1 MKRILI
7 IASAVFLFNAH
18 LQSQPISERE
28 AMDRALNYLNGG
40 NTGMRVSS
48 RGGGLKLESVPV
60 ESDGIYAFNI
70 AGGGY
75 IIASADSRTL
85 PVLGYSNTGSISWE
99 QMPPNMRSWLKS
111 YEDAMATL
119 GEDDRFRDGNIKGD
133 ASRNRVSTRNGRGA
147 VEPLIKTHWNQLSP
161 YWDMTPIYEGA
172 VPEWQGQQCK
182 VGCMAVALAQV
193 MNYYKWPKSVPNGL
207 PGYDIRTEY
216 GSDVKMW
223 HIDSLEAVSFDWDN
237 MLDTYNVVN
246 PETGAHEQIG
256 TEVERH
262 AIATLLRYCG
272 QAMKA
277 QYGVD
282 EGTENDAGDDQ
293 KALTRYFGYPAAT
306 FLEDRSRYSIDGWEE
321 IIYGEVAAGRPV
333 LYFGTFDR
341 NNGHAFLCDGY
352 DGNGLFHMNW
362 GWDGDYDGYYSLSV
376 LNPYEETEAL
386 IIPGYCIFQGA
397 VIYIDPELEIQS
409 VPEEY
414 SDDSESG
421 NLILLDGAI
430 TKGKGR
436 LGENNVITVQV
447 RNTSQRDYAGYLC
460 LVPQYYG
467 DMEESSITEETEY
480 LKGDTIFAGG
490 YIRAGEQSG
499 INFNFSPQ
507 RLGTVRLK
515 LYDSKNYN
523 IGSFSLKLTNDTLAV
538 FDRYV
543 ENCSY
548 LVKEEDNWY
557 YQVEL
562 RDKVDDSIPHFVLA
576 DSLRFKVGCNVD
588 DNQILAHMI
597 TDEIRD
603 YLRQLPEKGGH
614 GDYVFS
620 RKVPVDNTFNGYY
633 EVFSYIGEWI
643 CDSLVDIT
651 MSCYQIESFQYD
663 DPTSVGFIEKNPITD
678 TIFDLWGRPFIG
690 AATKKGIYIRDGKLY
705 FTE

>member
-7 IASAVFLFNAH
+7 IASAVFLFTAH

-60 ESDGIYAFNI
+60 ESEGIYAFNI

-111 YEDAMATL
+111 YEDAVATL
-119 GEDDRFRDGNIKGD
+119 GEDDRFRDGNYKGD
-133 ASRNRVSTRNGRGA
+133 VSKNLVSTRNGRSA
-147 VEPLIKTHWNQLSP
+147 VEPLIKTRWNQQSP

-172 VPEWQGQQCK
+172 NPECQGQQCL
-182 VGCMAVALAQV
+182 VGCMAVAMAQV

-207 PGYDIRTEY
+207 PGYDIRSTH
-216 GSDVKMW
+216 GSDVKIW

-246 PETGAHEQIG
+246 PETGAQEQIG

-262 AIATLLRYCG
+262 AVATLLRYCG
-272 QAMKA
+272 QSVKA
-277 QYGVD
+277 SYGVD
-282 EGTENDAGDDQ
+282 NGTSSKYGEDQ
-293 KALTRYFGYPAAT
+293 KALTRYFDYPAAT
-306 FLEDRSRYSIDGWEE
+306 FLQKRSRYSIDGWEE

-333 LYFGTFDR
+333 LYCGTIDPDD
-341 NNGHAFLCDGY
+341 GHAFICDGY
-352 DGNGLFHMNW
+352 DGDGLFHINW
-362 GWDGDYDGYYSLSV
+362 GWEGECDGYYSLSV
-376 LNPYEETEAL
+376 LNPYEEYDW
-386 IIPGYCIFQGA
+386 IISPGYCINQFA
-397 VIYIDPELEIQS
+397 VIHIDPELEIQPA
-409 VPEEY
+409 PESYNE
-414 SDDSESG
+414 DSESG
-421 NLILLDGAI
+421 NLTLLDGAI

-436 LGENNVITVQV
+436 LDENNVITVQV
-447 RNTSQRDYAGYLC
+447 RNTSQRDYANYLY
-460 LVPQYYG
+460 LIPHYYG
-467 DMEESSITEETEY
+467 NTEESSITEETEY
-480 LKGDTIFAGG
+480 LIGDTIFAGA
-490 YIRAGEQSG
+490 YIRACEQSG

-507 RLGTVRLK
+507 NLGTVLFK
-515 LYDSKNYN
+515 MYDSSNN
-523 IGSFSLKLTNDTLAV
+523 NVGSFALKLTNDTLAL

-548 LVKEEDNWY
+548 LVKEEDSWY

-562 RDKVDDSIPHFVLA
+562 RDKVNDSIPHFVPA
-576 DSLRFKVGCNVD
+576 DNLRFKVGCDVD

-597 TDEIRD
+597 TNEIRE

-620 RKVPVDNTFNGYY
+620 MKVPVDNTLCGYY
-633 EVFSYIGEWI
+633 YMFSYIAEWI
-643 CDSLVDIT
+643 CDSLVKIT
-651 MSCYQIESFQYD
+651 RSCYQIESFQYD

-705 FTE
+705 FAE

>member
-7 IASAVFLFNAH
+7 IASAVFLFTAH

-48 RGGGLKLESVPV
+48 RGGDLKLESVPV
-60 ESDGIYAFNI
+60 ESEGIYAFNI

-85 PVLGYSNTGSISWE
+85 PVLGYSNTGSISWD

-111 YEDAMATL
+111 YEDAMTTL

-133 ASRNRVSTRNGRGA
+133 ASRNRVSTRNGRSA
-147 VEPLIKTHWNQLSP
+147 VEPLIKTHWYQDSP

-172 VPEWQGQQCK
+172 VPEWQGQQCL
-182 VGCMAVALAQV
+182 VGCMAVAMAQV

-207 PGYDIRTEY
+207 PGYDIRSKN
-216 GSDVKMW
+216 GSDVKIW

-246 PETGAHEQIG
+246 PETGAQEQIG
-256 TEVERH
+256 TDVERH
-262 AIATLLRYCG
+262 AVATLLRYCG
-272 QAMKA
+272 QSVKA
-277 QYGVD
+277 SYGVN
-282 EGTENDAGDDQ
+282 GTSSDFGEDQ
-293 KALTRYFGYPAAT
+293 KALTRYFDYPAAT
-306 FLEDRSRYSIDGWEE
+306 FLQKRSRYSIDGWEE
-321 IIYGEVAAGRPV
+321 IIYGEMAAGRPV
-333 LYFGTFDR
+333 LYCGTFDPDD
-341 NNGHAFLCDGY
+341 GHAFICDGY
-352 DGNGLFHMNW
+352 DGNGLFHINW
-362 GWDGDYDGYYSLSV
+362 GWEGECDGYYSLSV
-376 LNPYEETEAL
+376 LNPYEEYDW
-386 IIPGYCIFQGA
+386 IISPGFCINQFA
-397 VIYIDPELEIQS
+397 VIHIDPELEIQPA
-409 VPEEY
+409 PESYNE
-414 SDDSESG
+414 DSESG
-421 NLILLDGAI
+421 NLTLLDGAI

-436 LGENNVITVQV
+436 LDENKVITVQV
-447 RNTSQRDYAGYLC
+447 RNTSQRDYAHYLY
-460 LVPQYYG
+460 LIPQYYG
-467 DMEESSITEETEY
+467 NTEESSITEETGY
-480 LKGDTIFAGG
+480 LIGDTIFAGA
-490 YIRAGEQSG
+490 YIRACEQSG

-507 RLGTVRLK
+507 KLGTVLFK
-515 LYDSKNYN
+515 MYDSSNN
-523 IGSFSLKLTNDTLAV
+523 SVGSFSLKLTNDTLAV

-562 RDKVDDSIPHFVLA
+562 RDKVIDSIPHFVLA
-576 DSLRFKVGCNVD
+576 DSLRFKVCCDVD

-620 RKVPVDNTFNGYY
+620 RKVPVDNTLYGYY
-633 EVFSYIGEWI
+633 VIFSYIAEWI

-651 MSCYQIESFQYD
+651 TSCYQVESFQYD
-663 DPTSVGFIEKNPITD
+663 DPTSVGFIEKNPVTD
-678 TIFDLWGRPFIG
+678 TIYDLWGRPIRG

-705 FTE
+705 FAE